1 MNHKLTNYILA
12 QDKKAKKSKDKKG
25 KKDKSKDG
33 NKDDSDVEKKKKRKK
48 DKKSKK
54 DKKREN
60 HEPVD
65 NEEEDD
71 SDDKDYLKDAIL
83 GNIGEVQNLLG
94 VEGGTDSDDES
105 SEAGVDDE
113 GAMNLAIEGARRFL
127 IANPGASV
135 DEIIEVVTNEQMAS
149 SLKAH
154 DKIHILVR
162 AAITPDFFK
171 DKEIPKYSQA
181 ASEII
186 NGNKI
191 LERHLIASLE
201 FVSKDQPKNF
211 PVMMKQFYDV
221 DVLEEETILEWAE
234 DSRSEYTLGAVDE
247 ERRAI
252 LRGEAEPFVVWLQE
266 ADSEDEDDSE

>member
-113 GAMNLAIEGARRFL
+113 GAMSKFLGTQLNLL
-127 IANPGASV
+127 
-135 DEIIEVVTNEQMAS
+135 
-149 SLKAH
+149 L
-154 DKIHILVR
+154 
-162 AAITPDFFK
+162 
-171 DKEIPKYSQA
+171 
-181 ASEII
+181 
-186 NGNKI
+186 NKQS
-191 LERHLIASLE
+191 H
-201 FVSKDQPKNF
+201 
-211 PVMMKQFYDV
+211 
-221 DVLEEETILEWAE
+221 
-234 DSRSEYTLGAVDE
+234 
-247 ERRAI
+247 
-252 LRGEAEPFVVWLQE
+252 
-266 ADSEDEDDSE
+266 